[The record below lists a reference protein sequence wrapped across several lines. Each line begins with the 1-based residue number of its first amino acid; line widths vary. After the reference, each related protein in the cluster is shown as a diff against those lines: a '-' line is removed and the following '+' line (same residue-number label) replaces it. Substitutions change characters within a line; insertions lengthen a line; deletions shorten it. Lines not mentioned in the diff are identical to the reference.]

1 MYNGH
6 REGALV
12 AERLQP
18 EIRNPVVR
26 TTFPFLLVL
35 STHCALHT
43 WYSDGIVLNI
53 KNIKHSNSIP
63 TT

>member
-1 MYNGH
+1 MDGGGKDVLGISGEPRAGAAGMYNGH

-12 AERLQP
+12 AERLHP

-43 WYSDGIVLNI
+43 W
-53 KNIKHSNSIP
+53 
-63 TT
+63 